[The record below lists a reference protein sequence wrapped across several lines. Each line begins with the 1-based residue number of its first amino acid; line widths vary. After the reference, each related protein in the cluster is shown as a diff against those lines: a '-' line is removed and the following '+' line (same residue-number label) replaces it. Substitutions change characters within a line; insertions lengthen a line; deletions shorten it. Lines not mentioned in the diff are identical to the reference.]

1 MIDTNKLLGNKQPPN
16 MQRGRNIVTI
26 KRNLIKIDSLL
37 KEKLVLFKVRNGII
51 QQEEENRR
59 RRSREEDLEKLRV
72 TDDDDGSRRQRNKSN
87 NLLGGLI
94 AGLIGLSALF
104 LPQMIK
110 LFNFLRR
117 ILSPITKMITTT
129 LKALT
134 SFLTFGKEMV
144 DKVSASFDF
153 KVLSKANIEKSF
165 AKFSGAIDTFVNT
178 LLTVAAF
185 QALSNFPD
193 LKSIKKFAKNLKNFR
208 FKSNVT
214 EAPIRGTFDDLAI
227 EKLFKD
233 NPIYQKLNYFE
244 KSIVNPKNFKVNP
257 KGRRISPED
266 GRFFAKRRV
275 IPDPQEYKFDK
286 AKNIGLLERFRSQDE
301 VFAFFR
307 RNELPSGTALRSEAN
322 VNYLRELAEIDELY
336 VNGLIDDDLL
346 RAGLFDI
353 NIRYDNT
360 IKRIDD
366 YAKEIFNFVET
377 FDFDFRKIKKL
388 KPKIPKSV
396 FEKLNLINPVETIF
410 NTARVGARNIKK
422 LQAAGLQLSGQT
434 SQSIEFGD
442 FIKENVENIG
452 QDVGA
457 AARRFYPPGFEYK
470 LIKPSMFEQG
480 RSLLSQGVDFIKG
493 IDETMVDL
501 ATKQTDKIASVITS
515 GPLKGFTQSAKG
527 MFRKAVGET
536 IGLVPFLG
544 DLIGLLLDIYLFGE
558 IPERAGY
565 KAVGGILGGFVGAL
579 IGSIPALVPFGGP
592 FIGSILGGI
601 GGDILGGIVYD
612 IVKGQEK
619 KVSAPVKPVKEVV
632 KKTFGLGGYTG
643 DDDAMK
649 LAGLVHN
656 REFVIDADSTLAVR
670 QNAPGFLEDLN
681 RAKGFESLE
690 VLRNYASYEGTD
702 TRIAHFIPIPLPI
715 ATNQGSS
722 EVIII
727 GSEKKSNSIAGSHH
741 DR

>member
-1 MIDTNKLLGNKQPPN
+1 MIDTNKLLGNKQSPN

-153 KVLSKANIEKSF
+153 KVLSKVNIEKSF

-185 QALSNFPD
+185 QTLSNFPD
-193 LKSIKKFAKNLKNFR
+193 LKSIKKFFQKIKLGSKVTTGNQIPIDDKFLLQPSKASKAPLNVLEKIFDLRNLQEPVETFSIPIKDRRFR
-208 FKSNVT
+208 
-214 EAPIRGTFDDLAI
+214 
-227 EKLFKD
+227 
-233 NPIYQKLNYFE
+233 
-244 KSIVNPKNFKVNP
+244 VNP
-257 KGRRISPED
+257 KGRKINPED
-266 GRFFAKRRV
+266 GRFFARRRKPTKTLEQIKLDEAFQKEFSKFVMPEFPIFDFLEKNKMKSPTRMAIELNRIYTEGKNMLAQAKLKNV
-275 IPDPQEYKFDK
+275 IDFDEFFELSDIFDYRYQKQMLEIGQYGEDVLKLIKNTAAQTMSPKELSAAKKIFDK
-286 AKNIGLLERFRSQDE
+286 TQKNIINEE
-301 VFAFFR
+301 FFEGFNKGR
-307 RNELPSGTALRSEAN
+307 KITKKTAE
-322 VNYLRELAEIDELY
+322 E
-336 VNGLIDDDLL
+336 
-346 RAGLFDI
+346 
-353 NIRYDNT
+353 T
-360 IKRIDD
+360 IK
-366 YAKEIFNFVET
+366 NFAE
-377 FDFDFRKIKKL
+377 
-388 KPKIPKSV
+388 KP
-396 FEKLNLINPVETIF
+396 IN
-410 NTARVGARNIKK
+410 RNI
-422 LQAAGLQLSGQT
+422 
-434 SQSIEFGD
+434 
-442 FIKENVENIG
+442 
-452 QDVGA
+452 GA
-457 AARRFYPPGFEYK
+457 AAASFFPNTMPELIYPSLFER
-470 LIKPSMFEQG
+470 G
-480 RSLLSQGVDFIKG
+480 RSALFEAGEFFKG
-493 IDETMVDL
+493 IDKTMVDL

-527 MFRKAVGET
+527 MFRKAVGES

-632 KKTFGLGGYTG
+632 KKTFGKGGFTG
-643 DDDAMK
+643 KGDSRK
-649 LAGLVHN
+649 IAGQVHYN
-656 REFVIDADSTLAVR
+656 EQVLDQDTTLSVR

-690 VLRNYASYEGTD
+690 ILRNYASYEGTD
-702 TRIAHFIPIPLPI
+702 TRMAHFIPIPLPI

-722 EVIII
+722 EVIVI

>member
-1 MIDTNKLLGNKQPPN
+1 MIDTNKLLGNKQSPN

-37 KEKLVLFKVRNGII
+37 KEKLVLFKVRNGIM

-104 LPQMIK
+104 LPQMIR

-153 KVLSKANIEKSF
+153 KVLSKTNIEKSF

-193 LKSIKKFAKNLKNFR
+193 LKSIKKFFQKIKLGSKVTTGNQIPIDDKFLLQPSKASKAPLNVLEKIFDLRNLQEPIETFSIPIIDRRFR
-208 FKSNVT
+208 
-214 EAPIRGTFDDLAI
+214 
-227 EKLFKD
+227 
-233 NPIYQKLNYFE
+233 
-244 KSIVNPKNFKVNP
+244 VNP
-257 KGRRISPED
+257 KGRKINPED
-266 GRFFAKRRV
+266 GRFFARRRKPTKTLEQIKLDEAFQKEFSKFVMPEFPIFDFLEKNKMKSPTRMAIELNKIYTEGKNMLAQAIIKNV
-275 IPDPQEYKFDK
+275 IDFDEFFELSDIFDYRYQKQMLEIGQYGEDVLKLIKNTAAQTMSPKELSAAKKIFDK
-286 AKNIGLLERFRSQDE
+286 TQKNIINEE
-301 VFAFFR
+301 FFEGFNKGR
-307 RNELPSGTALRSEAN
+307 KITKKTAE
-322 VNYLRELAEIDELY
+322 E
-336 VNGLIDDDLL
+336 
-346 RAGLFDI
+346 
-353 NIRYDNT
+353 T
-360 IKRIDD
+360 IK
-366 YAKEIFNFVET
+366 NFAE
-377 FDFDFRKIKKL
+377 
-388 KPKIPKSV
+388 KP
-396 FEKLNLINPVETIF
+396 IN
-410 NTARVGARNIKK
+410 RNI
-422 LQAAGLQLSGQT
+422 
-434 SQSIEFGD
+434 
-442 FIKENVENIG
+442 
-452 QDVGA
+452 GA
-457 AARRFYPPGFEYK
+457 AAASFFPKTMPD
-470 LIKPSMFEQG
+470 LIYPSMFERG
-480 RSLLSQGVDFIKG
+480 RSALFEAGEFIKG
-493 IDETMVDL
+493 VDQTMVDF

-515 GPLKGFTQSAKG
+515 GPLRGFTQGAKG

-536 IGLVPFLG
+536 IGLIPFLG
-544 DLIGLLLDIYLFGE
+544 DLVGLLLDIYLFGE

-565 KAVGGILGGFVGAL
+565 KAIGGILGGFVGAL
-579 IGSIPALVPFGGP
+579 IGSIPPLVPFGGP
-592 FIGSILGGI
+592 IIGSIIGGI

-619 KVSAPVKPVKEVV
+619 KVSAPVKPVKEVI
-632 KKTFGLGGYTG
+632 KKTFGKGGFTG
-643 DDDAMK
+643 KGDSRK
-649 LAGLVHN
+649 IAGQVHYN
-656 REFVIDADSTLAVR
+656 EQVLDPDTTLAVR

-702 TRIAHFIPIPLPI
+702 TRLAHFIPIPLPI

>member
-1 MIDTNKLLGNKQPPN
+1 MIDTNKLLGNKQSPN

-72 TDDDDGSRRQRNKSN
+72 RDDDDGSRRQRNKSN

-193 LKSIKKFAKNLKNFR
+193 LKSIKKFFQKIKLGSKVTTGNQIPIDDKFLLQPSKASKAPLNVLEKIFDLRNLQEPIETYSIPIKDRRFR
-208 FKSNVT
+208 
-214 EAPIRGTFDDLAI
+214 
-227 EKLFKD
+227 
-233 NPIYQKLNYFE
+233 
-244 KSIVNPKNFKVNP
+244 VNP
-257 KGRRISPED
+257 KGRKINPED
-266 GRFFAKRRV
+266 GRFFAKRRKSPSELFEKTLKSIERK
-275 IPDPQEYKFDK
+275 IPEFELFEFLSSNGLASPSLLSIDINKRY
-286 AKNIGLLERFRSQDE
+286 AKELRKLQDLNTDEKLVGNAYTQALGLLNDK
-301 VFAFFR
+301 
-307 RNELPSGTALRSEAN
+307 
-322 VNYLRELAEIDELY
+322 
-336 VNGLIDDDLL
+336 
-346 RAGLFDI
+346 
-353 NIRYDNT
+353 YDNT
-360 IKRIDD
+360 VKSIDEYSKKILKYFKKGD
-366 YAKEIFNFVET
+366 LDASLADIFDSLILIGQGGQEIDNIVGSTMYDINYEDFVPPKTPMGSGDPFGSVKQSQFFDPMNPRASVIGGGFTDSFFN
-377 FDFDFRKIKKL
+377 
-388 KPKIPKSV
+388 KSV
-396 FEKLNLINPVETIF
+396 TKP
-410 NTARVGARNIKK
+410 
-422 LQAAGLQLSGQT
+422 
-434 SQSIEFGD
+434 FG
-442 FIKENVENIG
+442 FK
-452 QDVGA
+452 
-457 AARRFYPPGFEYK
+457 
-470 LIKPSMFEQG
+470 
-480 RSLLSQGVDFIKG
+480 QGVNFIRG

-527 MFRKAVGET
+527 MLRKAVGES

-656 REFVIDADSTLAVR
+656 REFVIDADTTLAVR

-690 VLRNYASYEGTD
+690 VLRNYASYEGID
-702 TRIAHFIPIPLPI
+702 TRMAHFIPIPLTI

>member
-1 MIDTNKLLGNKQPPN
+1 MIDTNKLLGNRQPPN

-37 KEKLVLFKVRNGII
+37 KEKLVLFKVRNGIM

-104 LPQMIK
+104 LPQMIR

-153 KVLSKANIEKSF
+153 KVLSKTNIEKSF

-193 LKSIKKFAKNLKNFR
+193 LKSIKKFFQKIKLGSKVTTGNQIPIDDKFLLQPSKASKAPLNVLEKIFDLRNLQEPIETFSIPIIDRRFR
-208 FKSNVT
+208 
-214 EAPIRGTFDDLAI
+214 
-227 EKLFKD
+227 
-233 NPIYQKLNYFE
+233 
-244 KSIVNPKNFKVNP
+244 VNP
-257 KGRRISPED
+257 KGRKINPED
-266 GRFFAKRRV
+266 GRFFARRRKPTKTLEQIKLDEAFQKEFSKFVMPEFPIFDFLEKNKMKSPTRMAIELNKIYTEGKNMLAQAIIKNV
-275 IPDPQEYKFDK
+275 IDFDEFFELSDIFDYRYQKQMLEIGQYGEDVLKLIKNTAAQTMSPKELSAAKKIFDK
-286 AKNIGLLERFRSQDE
+286 TQKNIINEE
-301 VFAFFR
+301 FFEGFNKGR
-307 RNELPSGTALRSEAN
+307 KITKKTAE
-322 VNYLRELAEIDELY
+322 E
-336 VNGLIDDDLL
+336 
-346 RAGLFDI
+346 
-353 NIRYDNT
+353 T
-360 IKRIDD
+360 IK
-366 YAKEIFNFVET
+366 NFAE
-377 FDFDFRKIKKL
+377 
-388 KPKIPKSV
+388 KP
-396 FEKLNLINPVETIF
+396 IN
-410 NTARVGARNIKK
+410 RNI
-422 LQAAGLQLSGQT
+422 
-434 SQSIEFGD
+434 
-442 FIKENVENIG
+442 
-452 QDVGA
+452 GA
-457 AARRFYPPGFEYK
+457 AAASFFPKTMPD
-470 LIKPSMFEQG
+470 LIYPSMFERG
-480 RSLLSQGVDFIKG
+480 RSALFEAGEFIKG
-493 IDETMVDL
+493 IDKTMVDL
-501 ATKQTDKIASVITS
+501 ATKQTDKIAGVITS

-565 KAVGGILGGFVGAL
+565 KALGGILGGFIGAL

-592 FIGSILGGI
+592 IIGSIIGGI

-619 KVSAPVKPVKEVV
+619 KVSAPVKPVKEVI
-632 KKTFGLGGYTG
+632 KKTFGKGGFTG
-643 DDDAMK
+643 KGDSRK
-649 LAGLVHN
+649 IAGQVHYN
-656 REFVIDADSTLAVR
+656 EQVLDPDTTLAVR

-702 TRIAHFIPIPLPI
+702 TRLAHFIPIPLPI

>member
-1 MIDTNKLLGNKQPPN
+1 MIDTNKLLGNKQSPN

-104 LPQMIK
+104 LPQMIR

-153 KVLSKANIEKSF
+153 KVLSKTNIEKSF

-257 KGRRISPED
+257 KGRKINPED
-266 GRFFAKRRV
+266 ARFFARRRKPV
-275 IPDPQEYKFDK
+275 STVPKVDRELFDELLRQFNAEQRAIQYGKNFDQIQVNLQDVEFVGDDVFLNRKFSK
-286 AKNIGLLERFRSQDE
+286 TPKPALLLE
-301 VFAFFR
+301 
-307 RNELPSGTALRSEAN
+307 T
-322 VNYLRELAEIDELY
+322 
-336 VNGLIDDDLL
+336 
-346 RAGLFDI
+346 I
-353 NIRYDNT
+353 NIDGKDFYFFNETDSRRLLDE
-360 IKRIDD
+360 RI
-366 YAKEIFNFVET
+366 
-377 FDFDFRKIKKL
+377 RKKL
-388 KPKIPKSV
+388 ELKDQRRQREITKKYQTQQQKIQQPQAKINRNNFKS
-396 FEKLNLINPVETIF
+396 I
-410 NTARVGARNIKK
+410 G
-422 LQAAGLQLSGQT
+422 AAGR
-434 SQSIEFGD
+434 QS
-442 FIKENVENIG
+442 
-452 QDVGA
+452 
-457 AARRFYPPGFEYK
+457 YPPGFEYD
-470 LIKPSMFEQG
+470 LIQPSMFERG
-480 RSLLSQGVDFIKG
+480 RSALFEVGEFFKG
-493 IDETMVDL
+493 IDQTIVDF
-501 ATKQTDKIASVITS
+501 ATKQTDKIAGVITS

-527 MFRKAVGET
+527 MFRKAVGES

-690 VLRNYASYEGTD
+690 ILRNYASYEGTD
-702 TRIAHFIPIPLPI
+702 TRLAHFIPIPLPI